1 MFNFYETFWTVF
13 KSDQTILSSHLQY
26 MSSLVSPHPCQHLV
40 LSLFNFSYSD
50 RCILIS
56 HCIFNCIPLIANDVW
71 TSFQMCIFRLYSLF
85 DELSLCDICP
95 FLNWIVWFFGFFYC
109 EFKFFFLFYR
119 YRSFVGHVVCNYFL
133 PVYSL
138 YFHPLCFTQH
148 LTLVHRSCLS
158 LT

>member
-13 KSDQTILSSHLQY
+13 KSDQTVLSSHLQY
-26 MSSLVSPHPCQHLV
+26 MSSLISPHPCQRLV

-71 TSFQMCIFRLYSLF
+71 TSFQMCICRLYSLF
-85 DELSLCDICP
+85 NEMSLCDICP
-95 FLNWIVWFFGFFYC
+95 FLSWIVRFFCFFYG
-109 EFKFFFLFYR
+109 EFKICLNR
-119 YRSFVGHVVCNYFL
+119 YRSFVGNVVCNCVL

-138 YFHPLCFTQH
+138 YFHPLCFAQRIILLH
-148 LTLVHRSCLS
+148 HGCLS